1 MGRNIDIG
9 DEVAL
14 TATILM
20 VRRSGRAC
28 VNIASHSLPV
38 AIEPPRK
45 AKPGDQVAITGH
57 VTRVDDEAGKITVK
71 ISARVVVEIDTATAH
86 RKLHPSERQKSF
98 RERWS

>member
-1 MGRNIDIG
+1 MERSIDIG

-28 VNIASHSLPV
+28 VSIPSHSLPF

-45 AKPGDQVAITGH
+45 AKPGDKVPITGH

-71 ISARVVVEIDTATAH
+71 ISARVIVEIDTVTAH
-86 RKLHPSERQKSF
+86 RNLYPSERQKPF
-98 RERWS
+98 RERW